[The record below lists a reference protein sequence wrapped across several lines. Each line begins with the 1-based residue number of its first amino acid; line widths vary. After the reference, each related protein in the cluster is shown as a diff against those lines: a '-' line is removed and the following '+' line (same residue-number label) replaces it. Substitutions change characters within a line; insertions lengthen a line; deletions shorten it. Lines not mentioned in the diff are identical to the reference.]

1 MSYKIYAGTQS
12 GVDTWVTKACIYDPG
27 DITDTKKLI
36 NPTLTR
42 EVGKAGSLEFTLP
55 LGNVAHSALQKLIT
69 VVEVQQDGKQIWQGR
84 VMDHDQDFL
93 VRQKIYC
100 EGEMA
105 YLNDSGAAPYSARN
119 VSISQFLEWICD
131 NHNAQVDAY
140 KAFTPGKVEMDI
152 PMIVPYV
159 DGIKVVQVGYS
170 YDSND
175 GDYIYH
181 WGIVDPVD
189 GKTNIFYEETEI
201 NKASCLSWEI
211 GEEHIA
217 NGRIISR
224 IGSNNFRVRL
234 FAAYV
239 KGKTYDA
246 TVEVKKA
253 EIVCGT
259 CNKNF
264 GTYSIY
270 NIERASESKTFKI
283 TEQNGKYSLAINGKT
298 DSRFLFDVK
307 EPTYSFGDGKNFGKT
322 LDILFSHDTHSH
334 LNAFTTVVEDEETDI
349 GGFARANTLIKA
361 QRAKDPDTLVIDGG
375 DFSMGTLIQTVFE
388 TQAAELRML
397 GYMGYDVTTFGNHE
411 FDYRSK
417 GLANM
422 LTSARTSGDAVPS
435 IVVCNVDWDAM
446 EAAGLTEGQ
455 QLLKDAF
462 AAYGVQDYTVVQKGD
477 VRIAVVGVFGKDA
490 LSCAPTCELKFKDPV
505 QAVKATVAEIKSS
518 ENVDMIVCV
527 SHSGT
532 WDDPKKSEDE
542 LLAKGVPEL
551 DLILSGHTHSR
562 IREPIRHGDT
572 YVVSCGEYG
581 KNLGS
586 LSMAQKADGR
596 WQVTDYQLIPIT
608 ADIPADA
615 NTQEV
620 IDRFMDTVD
629 EDYLAQFGYTKD
641 QVLAENDVVFSNL
654 KDLGK
659 VHTEHNLGDPRGE

>member
-181 WGIVDPVD
+181 WGIVDPVN

-307 EPTYSFGDGKNFGKT
+307 EPTYSFGDGKNCGKT
-322 LDILFSHDTHSH
+322 LDILQSE
-334 LNAFTTVVEDEETDI
+334 LTDKY
-349 GGFARANTLIKA
+349 GGYF
-361 QRAKDPDTLVIDGG
+361 VIRHGSVNLPFWGKQNYRYLDYMKKIT
-375 DFSMGTLIQTVFE
+375 DKNPQTVAFGVNMLDLASYTKAEDIYTRVIAVGARKKTWLFVSWGE
-388 TQAAELRML
+388 TITETANDLAAQKLFGIITKVIFIEGIESTPQSLLDAAEEELAKNLRYLNGMT
-397 GYMGYDVTTFGNHE
+397 V
-411 FDYRSK
+411 K
-417 GLANM
+417 
-422 LTSARTSGDAVPS
+422 AV
-435 IVVCNVDWDAM
+435 D
-446 EAAGLTEGQ
+446 
-455 QLLKDAF
+455 LKDA
-462 AAYGVQDYTVVQKGD
+462 GID
-477 VRIAVVGVFGKDA
+477 VSRIAIGKQTHIFSAPHGVDTWLLCSKLVEPLDSPDKKEFTFGTEFSSISDLQA
-490 LSCAPTCELKFKDPV
+490 LSAR
-505 QAVKATVAEIKSS
+505 KATSAYDLSRSIKGY
-518 ENVDMIVCV
+518 I
-527 SHSGT
+527 T
-532 WDDPKKSEDE
+532 
-542 LLAKGVPEL
+542 
-551 DLILSGHTHSR
+551 
-562 IREPIRHGDT
+562 
-572 YVVSCGEYG
+572 
-581 KNLGS
+581 S
-586 LSMAQKADGR
+586 L
-596 WQVTDYQLIPIT
+596 
-608 ADIPADA
+608 
-615 NTQEV
+615 
-620 IDRFMDTVD
+620 
-629 EDYLAQFGYTKD
+629 
-641 QVLAENDVVFSNL
+641 
-654 KDLGK
+654 
-659 VHTEHNLGDPRGE
+659 

>member
-298 DSRFLFDVK
+298 DPRFLFDVK
-307 EPTYSFGDGKNFGKT
+307 EPTYSFGDGKNYGKT
-322 LDILFSHDTHSH
+322 LDILQSELTDKYGGYFVIRHGSVNLPFWGKQNYRYLDYMKKITDK
-334 LNAFTTVVEDEETDI
+334 NPQTVAFGVNMLDLASYTKAEDIYTRVIAVGARKKTWLFVSWEETI
-349 GGFARANTLIKA
+349 TETANDLAA
-361 QRAKDPDTLVIDGG
+361 QKLFGIITKVIFIEGIESTPQSLLD
-375 DFSMGTLIQTVFE
+375 
-388 TQAAELRML
+388 AAEEELAKNLRYLNGMT
-397 GYMGYDVTTFGNHE
+397 V
-411 FDYRSK
+411 K
-417 GLANM
+417 
-422 LTSARTSGDAVPS
+422 AV
-435 IVVCNVDWDAM
+435 D
-446 EAAGLTEGQ
+446 
-455 QLLKDAF
+455 LKDA
-462 AAYGVQDYTVVQKGD
+462 GID
-477 VRIAVVGVFGKDA
+477 VSRIAIGKQTHIFSAPHGVDTWLLCSKLVEPLDSPDKKEFTFGTEFSSISDLQA
-490 LSCAPTCELKFKDPV
+490 LSAR
-505 QAVKATVAEIKSS
+505 KATSAYDLSRSIKGY
-518 ENVDMIVCV
+518 I
-527 SHSGT
+527 T
-532 WDDPKKSEDE
+532 
-542 LLAKGVPEL
+542 
-551 DLILSGHTHSR
+551 
-562 IREPIRHGDT
+562 
-572 YVVSCGEYG
+572 
-581 KNLGS
+581 S
-586 LSMAQKADGR
+586 L
-596 WQVTDYQLIPIT
+596 
-608 ADIPADA
+608 
-615 NTQEV
+615 
-620 IDRFMDTVD
+620 
-629 EDYLAQFGYTKD
+629 
-641 QVLAENDVVFSNL
+641 
-654 KDLGK
+654 
-659 VHTEHNLGDPRGE
+659 